1 MALDVHKDHIGL
13 TYFSG
18 RDDVG
23 MPLKLDLKCGE
34 KMIVNGAVLE
44 NVGPNAKILIHNLAT
59 VLREKEILTQ
69 EDAATPAS
77 RVYFSLQC
85 AYMFDD
91 AREEHLKHFNQFL
104 NDYLQACPSAAEIA
118 DVIREHIEKENFYKA
133 LKSSRNLI
141 AHEVRTLDEFN
152 NGMSKLSQIALEAE
166 RDAEAEV
173 GDDVADEAATS

>member
-1 MALDVHKDHIGL
+1 
-13 TYFSG
+13 
-18 RDDVG
+18 

-69 EDAATPAS
+69 DDAATPAS

-91 AREEHLKHFNQFL
+91 AREEHLKNFSRYL
-104 NDYLQACPSAAEIA
+104 KDYLQACPSAAEIA
-118 DVIREHIEKENFYKA
+118 EGINSHVEKENFYKA
-133 LKSSRNLI
+133 LKASRNLI

-152 NGMSKLSQIALEAE
+152 NGMNKLSQIA
-166 RDAEAEV
+166 AEAEK
-173 GDDVADEAATS
+173 DEAESAATENHQTSE

>member
-1 MALDVHKDHIGL
+1 
-13 TYFSG
+13 
-18 RDDVG
+18 

-85 AYMFDD
+85 AYMFSE
-91 AREEHLKHFNQFL
+91 AREDL
-104 NDYLQACPSAAEIA
+104 A
-118 DVIREHIEKENFYKA
+118 
-133 LKSSRNLI
+133 
-141 AHEVRTLDEFN
+141 
-152 NGMSKLSQIALEAE
+152 ALEKDYE
-166 RDAEAEV
+166 EV
-173 GDDVADEAATS
+173 HLTPVKIKH

>member
-1 MALDVHKDHIGL
+1 
-13 TYFSG
+13 
-18 RDDVG
+18 

-34 KMIVNGAVLE
+34 KMIVNGAVME
-44 NVGPNAKILIHNLAT
+44 NVGPNAKVLIHNLAT

-69 EDAATPAS
+69 DDAATPAS

-91 AREEHLKHFNQFL
+91 AREEHLKNFARYL
-104 NDYLQACPSAAEIA
+104 KDYLQACPSASEIA
-118 DVIREHIEKENFYKA
+118 DVIKGHIEAENFYKA

-152 NGMSKLSQIALEAE
+152 SGMNKLTEIA
-166 RDAEAEV
+166 AEAEK
-173 GDDVADEAATS
+173 DEAAMLDSDKQQNAGS

>member
-1 MALDVHKDHIGL
+1 
-13 TYFSG
+13 
-18 RDDVG
+18 

-44 NVGPNAKILIHNLAT
+44 NVGPNAKVLIHNLAT

-85 AYMFDD
+85 AYMFSE
-91 AREEHLKHFNQFL
+91 AREEHLKNFNRYL
-104 NDYLQACPSAAEIA
+104 NDYLKACPSAIEIA
-118 DVIREHIEKENFYKA
+118 EVIRGHIEKENFYKG

-152 NGMSKLSQIALEAE
+152 SGMDKLSQIAQDAE
-166 RDAEAEV
+166 KEEAEV
-173 GDDVADEAATS
+173 NDLDEQQTSEP

>member
-1 MALDVHKDHIGL
+1 
-13 TYFSG
+13 
-18 RDDVG
+18 

-91 AREEHLKHFNQFL
+91 AREEHLKNFKQYL
-104 NDYLQACPSAAEIA
+104 RDYLEACPSAKEIA
-118 DVIREHIEKENFYKA
+118 DVIQDHIEKENFYKG

-152 NGMSKLSQIALEAE
+152 SGMSKLSEIAMEAE
-166 RDAEAEV
+166 REAAADAE
-173 GDDVADEAATS
+173 DDQSQSAVDS

>member
-1 MALDVHKDHIGL
+1 
-13 TYFSG
+13 
-18 RDDVG
+18 

-85 AYMFDD
+85 AYMFEE
-91 AREEHLKHFNQFL
+91 AQEEHLKNFDRYL

-118 DVIREHIEKENFYKA
+118 EIIRGHIEKQNLYKA

-152 NGMSKLSQIALEAE
+152 NGMNKLSQIAK
-166 RDAEAEV
+166 DAEQEEADSSNQEV
-173 GDDVADEAATS
+173 

>member
-1 MALDVHKDHIGL
+1 
-13 TYFSG
+13 
-18 RDDVG
+18 

-44 NVGPNAKILIHNLAT
+44 NVGPNAKVLIHNLAT

-85 AYMFDD
+85 AYMFGE
-91 AREEHLKHFNQFL
+91 AREEHLKNFNRYL
-104 NDYLQACPSAAEIA
+104 DDYLVACPSAIEIA
-118 DVIREHIEKENFYKA
+118 EVIRGHIENENFYKG

-141 AHEVRTLDEFN
+141 AHEVRTLDEFHS
-152 NGMSKLSQIALEAE
+152 GMSKLSVIAQDAE
-166 RDAEAEV
+166 R
-173 GDDVADEAATS
+173 EAAQATDDDEQETTGS

>member
-1 MALDVHKDHIGL
+1 
-13 TYFSG
+13 
-18 RDDVG
+18 

-91 AREEHLKHFNQFL
+91 AREEHLKNFNQYL
-104 NDYLQACPSAAEIA
+104 NDYLEACPSASEIA
-118 DVIREHIEKENFYKA
+118 DVIRGHIEKENFYKG

-152 NGMSKLSQIALEAE
+152 SGMNKLSEIA
-166 RDAEAEV
+166 AEAEK
-173 GDDVADEAATS
+173 DEAALATSDEEQTAGS

>member
-1 MALDVHKDHIGL
+1 
-13 TYFSG
+13 
-18 RDDVG
+18 

-77 RVYFSLQC
+77 RVYFALQC

-91 AREEHLKHFNQFL
+91 AREEHLKNFHRYL
-104 NDYLQACPSAAEIA
+104 KDYLNACPSAAEIA
-118 DVIREHIEKENFYKA
+118 DVIRGHIENENFYKG

-152 NGMSKLSQIALEAE
+152 SGMNKLSQIAHDAEQEEAE
-166 RDAEAEV
+166 
-173 GDDVADEAATS
+173 DDDLEEQQTAKS

>member
-1 MALDVHKDHIGL
+1 
-13 TYFSG
+13 
-18 RDDVG
+18 

-69 EDAATPAS
+69 DDAATPAS

-91 AREEHLKHFNQFL
+91 AREEHLKNFARYL
-104 NDYLQACPSAAEIA
+104 KDYLQACPSATEIA
-118 DVIREHIEKENFYKA
+118 DGIKSHVDSENFYKA
-133 LKSSRNLI
+133 LKASRNLI

-152 NGMSKLSQIALEAE
+152 SGMNKLSEIA
-166 RDAEAEV
+166 AEAEK
-173 GDDVADEAATS
+173 DEAASVASEDHQTTEEK

>member
-1 MALDVHKDHIGL
+1 
-13 TYFSG
+13 
-18 RDDVG
+18 

-85 AYMFDD
+85 AYMFDE
-91 AREEHLKHFNQFL
+91 AQEEHLKNFHRYL
-104 NDYLQACPSAAEIA
+104 NDYLQACPSAEEIA
-118 DVIREHIEKENFYKA
+118 DVIRGHIEKGNFYKA

-141 AHEVRTLDEFN
+141 AHEVRTMDEFN
-152 NGMSKLSQIALEAE
+152 NGMNKLSQIA
-166 RDAEAEV
+166 RDAEEEEE
-173 GDDVADEAATS
+173 EAANQGKQQTAEQ

>member
-1 MALDVHKDHIGL
+1 
-13 TYFSG
+13 
-18 RDDVG
+18 

-91 AREEHLKHFNQFL
+91 ARAEHLKNFNQFL
-104 NDYLQACPSAAEIA
+104 KDYLEACPSASEIA
-118 DVIREHIEKENFYKA
+118 DVIRGHVEKGNLYKA

-152 NGMSKLSQIALEAE
+152 SGMSKLSEIALEAE
-166 RDAEAEV
+166 REAEAAADDEIVEV
-173 GDDVADEAATS
+173 EEATNP

>member
-1 MALDVHKDHIGL
+1 
-13 TYFSG
+13 
-18 RDDVG
+18 

-69 EDAATPAS
+69 DDAATPAS

-91 AREEHLKHFNQFL
+91 AREEHLKNFARYL
-104 NDYLQACPSAAEIA
+104 KDYLQACPSAAEIA
-118 DVIREHIEKENFYKA
+118 EGIKSHVDSENFYKA
-133 LKSSRNLI
+133 LKASRNLI
-141 AHEVRTLDEFN
+141 AHEVRTLDEFTS
-152 NGMSKLSQIALEAE
+152 GMNKLSEIA
-166 RDAEAEV
+166 AEAEK
-173 GDDVADEAATS
+173 DEVTSAETEDQQTSEQT